1 MSGIAHCHPVPQ
13 GTDEST
19 LQDPG
24 RAMPQDLSSFL
35 AHTDS
40 RPGAE
45 LPRFIK
51 STFVAFLERGILVHG
66 VLRLRLRDCG
76 HDWRRFPLMV

>member
-19 LQDPG
+19 LEDPG
-24 RAMPQDLSSFL
+24 RAMPQNLSSFL
-35 AHTDS
+35 AHTDP

-51 STFVAFLERGILVHG
+51 SEFVAFLECGILVHG
-66 VLRLRLRDCG
+66 VPRLRLRDCA
-76 HDWRRFPLMV
+76 HDWR